1 MWVSSLLRAPRLRP
15 GRTACAVAFAIAACV
30 AGASGA
36 ANSLPVLA
44 ISPSGSDAAP
54 CTTVRPCR
62 SFNRAYALARPGQQ
76 VAVRAGTY
84 PAQVVGGTKSQRVT
98 FVLAPAAHVLDM
110 TIHADNLEVRGGIV
124 DDIGVEGDS
133 SGFVSRDSN
142 RRVFS
147 VWGASNVSF
156 IGGDMGP
163 SYTPGGDSPHA
174 WISFSKDDKEP
185 TNILIDHVYF
195 HDVLRGSD
203 SDHNEC
209 IFVVGG
215 NGLTIRDS
223 RFKRCDVFAIYF
235 GTPWFGDNL
244 PPVRNVDIEN
254 NFFDE
259 STLDGQYDRAYYSVH
274 FASDWSR
281 LDHIRIAYN
290 SAKQAMSFA
299 ENETPR
305 SNFTV
310 VGNVMPSA
318 GACFDG
324 ITYRYNVFAG
334 EKCSTTDRSIRSLSA
349 AGFVDPGALDLRVR
363 ATSPAINAGDPKDYP
378 RADIFG
384 HRRPRG
390 GLPDAG
396 AVETR

>member
-1 MWVSSLLRAPRLRP
+1 M
-15 GRTACAVAFAIAACV
+15 G
-30 AGASGA
+30 
-36 ANSLPVLA
+36 
-44 ISPSGSDAAP
+44 
-54 CTTVRPCR
+54 
-62 SFNRAYALARPGQQ
+62 
-76 VAVRAGTY
+76 AGTY
-84 PAQVVGGTKSQRVT
+84 PAQVVSGTKQGRVT
-98 FVLAPAAHVLDM
+98 FVLAPAAHVVDM

-174 WISFSKDDKEP
+174 WISFSKDNREP
-185 TNILIDHVYF
+185 TNVLIDHVYF
-195 HDVLRGSD
+195 HDVLRGSS

-215 NGLTIRDS
+215 NGLTIRNS

-281 LDHIRIAYN
+281 LDHVRVAYN
-290 SAKQAMSFA
+290 SAKQAMSFG
-299 ENETPR
+299 EPETPR

-310 VGNVMPSA
+310 VGNLMPSA

-324 ITYRYNVFAG
+324 IAYRYNVVAG
-334 EKCSTTDRSIRSLSA
+334 EKCSSTDRSVRSLSA
-349 AGFVDPGALDLRVR
+349 VGFVDPATLDLRVR
-363 ATSPAINAGDPKDYP
+363 ATSPAVNAGDPHDYP
-378 RADIFG
+378 PTDIFG
-384 HRRPRG
+384 HHRPRG
-390 GLPDAG
+390 GRPDAG

>member
-1 MWVSSLLRAPRLRP
+1 MWVSRTLRKPRLRP
-15 GRTACAVAFAIAACV
+15 GLTTLLAGCAAVVWLSGSGSAA
-30 AGASGA
+30 
-36 ANSLPVLA
+36 LPLSTLA
-44 ISPSGSDAAP
+44 ISPSGSDGAP
-54 CTTVRPCR
+54 CTTARPCR
-62 SFNRAYALARPGQQ
+62 SFDRAYAQAKPGQR

-84 PAQVVGGTKSQRVT
+84 PAQVVSGTKQGRVT
-98 FVLAPAAHVLDM
+98 FVLAPAAHVVDM

-174 WISFSKDDKEP
+174 WISFSKDNREP
-185 TNILIDHVYF
+185 SNVLIDHVYF
-195 HDVLRGSD
+195 HDVLRGSS

-215 NGLTIRDS
+215 NGLTIRNS

-281 LDHIRIAYN
+281 LDHVRVAYN
-290 SAKQAMSFA
+290 SAKQAMSFG
-299 ENETPR
+299 EPETPR

-310 VGNVMPSA
+310 VGNLMPSA

-324 ITYRYNVFAG
+324 IAYRYNVVAG
-334 EKCSTTDRSIRSLSA
+334 EKCSST
-349 AGFVDPGALDLRVR
+349 
-363 ATSPAINAGDPKDYP
+363 
-378 RADIFG
+378 
-384 HRRPRG
+384 
-390 GLPDAG
+390 
-396 AVETR
+396 